1 MKTAFLITGL
11 ILLIIANLMMVYAR
25 EGYSDEGFMGY
36 FLENA
41 GSSGLGKYKAQPIG
55 AFDDVRVVPT
65 AGGSTWRGTAPN
77 EPMMGPAFQPGPDQ
91 LFIFKNNQSKPE
103 CCSASYSSDTG
114 CVCTTPQQR
123 DYINTRGGNRT
134 VDDGV

>member
-55 AFDDVRVVPT
+55 AFDDVRFVRT
-65 AGGSTWRGTAPN
+65 A
-77 EPMMGPAFQPGPDQ
+77 
-91 LFIFKNNQSKPE
+91 
-103 CCSASYSSDTG
+103 
-114 CVCTTPQQR
+114 
-123 DYINTRGGNRT
+123 
-134 VDDGV
+134 